1 MVRQKG
7 NHYALPDSEVFAEP
21 IPETHQLNP
30 CQKTRATLS
39 AIYTDKVAKPIVM
52 YNAMQQ
58 VTWIIQLPV
67 VPIFRIII
75 RDPIF
80 A

>member
-1 MVRQKG
+1 MVRRKG
-7 NHYALPDSEVFAEP
+7 NHLTLPDSEVSAEQ

-30 CQKTRATLS
+30 CQKTRATLC
-39 AIYTDKVAKPIVM
+39 AIYPDKVTKPIVM

-58 VTWIIQLPV
+58 VTWIIHLPI
-67 VPIFRIII
+67 VPVFQIVI

-80 A
+80 T